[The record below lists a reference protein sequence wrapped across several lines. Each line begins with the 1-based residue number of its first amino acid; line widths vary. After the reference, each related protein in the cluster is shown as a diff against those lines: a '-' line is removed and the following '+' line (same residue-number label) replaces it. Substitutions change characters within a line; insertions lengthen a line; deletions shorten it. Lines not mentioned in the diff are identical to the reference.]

1 MGGFHWMWWPAIGA
15 IAVGVTGYFAPRTMG
30 VGYDNIQD
38 LLKGSLPYV
47 YTTAILK
54 YYSYQKQEEH
64 NYDSPKRTQKI
75 MVHGRKL
82 VKKMGK

>member
-1 MGGFHWMWWPAIGA
+1 
-15 IAVGVTGYFAPRTMG
+15 MG

-47 YTTAILK
+47 YTTDILK
-54 YYSYQKQEEH
+54 YYSNQKQKEH
-64 NYDSPKRTQKI
+64 NYVSPKRTQKI

-82 VKKMGK
+82 IKKMGK